1 MAHPGEFERRRPA
14 AKIQTS
20 TPDGKRAGRRQW
32 AKPPVAFLAGRRGSL
47 DAPKKRVRHH
57 WSGSGKDG
65 QNQRPNDPVLPNAP
79 RDRKQCRHSPSRFRY
94 SVCRPS
100 HGQKWFLNRK
110 YRLTAPGRLNPP
122 VSEKYPPKRRMISIG
137 SGRVLTNHSAVS
149 PNHEFRPTVFRYRH
163 PTVATVV
170 FNIKPP
176 IGNDAAWNG

>member
-1 MAHPGEFERRRPA
+1 MALRAEFERRRPPT
-14 AKIQTS
+14 KKQTS
-20 TPDGKRAGRRQW
+20 TPDGKPAGRRHW
-32 AKPPVAFLAGRRGSL
+32 AKPPFALLAGRRGSL

-65 QNQRPNDPVLPNAP
+65 QN
-79 RDRKQCRHSPSRFRY
+79 HTTFRY
-94 SVCRPS
+94 SVCRPI

-137 SGRVLTNHSAVS
+137 SSRVLTKHSAVS
-149 PNHEFRPTVFRYRH
+149 PNHEFRPTFFRYRH
-163 PTVATVV
+163 PTVTTVRFPV
-170 FNIKPP
+170 KPP